1 MIFGPSGLR
10 PSSLLSC
17 SLRCLT
23 CIPWEPCFSCQS
35 PATSRRLWRTKTSG
49 AKIFTGNFLFSYPN
63 SRYYWC
69 VDISTI
75 PPWIRHGYEIK
86 TSFVNGTVNQNLY
99 NLAEL
104 NLLRVQTILWLT
116 QIYCDLNCHVYH
128 LQQPWCC
135 LFSFVKSA
143 LTKNAKKRP
152 PAERLLYHPFVLAGD
167 LSVRQSVDLLNKV
180 RNPESTTRY
189 WQLQKL
195 SCHRHQS
202 AWEISFQ
209 PQSKALRIWA
219 LTTLKVSVTRW
230 LYYFSIFGL
239 LQQW

>member
-1 MIFGPSGLR
+1 MRVIFSWLNIV
-10 PSSLLSC
+10 S
-17 SLRCLT
+17 
-23 CIPWEPCFSCQS
+23 FSISQIT
-35 PATSRRLWRTKTSG
+35 ATLGKRKSFIGT
-49 AKIFTGNFLFSYPN
+49 P
-63 SRYYWC
+63 YWMAPEVAAVERKGGYNHLC
-69 VDISTI
+69 DIWAVGITAIELAELQPPMFDLHPMSTI

-202 AWEISFQ
+202 A
-209 PQSKALRIWA
+209 
-219 LTTLKVSVTRW
+219 
-230 LYYFSIFGL
+230 
-239 LQQW
+239 